1 MNREDVVNK
10 VSERSG
16 VDREQ
21 CEMVLKALEKVLQD
35 ELSAGGLGGALGKI
49 SGVLNILSGK

>member
-16 VDREQ
+16 VEKEQ
-21 CEMVLKALEKVLQD
+21 CEKVLKALEKVLQD
-35 ELSAGGLGGALGKI
+35 ELAAGGLGGALGKI
-49 SGVLNILSGK
+49 TGVLGMLSGK